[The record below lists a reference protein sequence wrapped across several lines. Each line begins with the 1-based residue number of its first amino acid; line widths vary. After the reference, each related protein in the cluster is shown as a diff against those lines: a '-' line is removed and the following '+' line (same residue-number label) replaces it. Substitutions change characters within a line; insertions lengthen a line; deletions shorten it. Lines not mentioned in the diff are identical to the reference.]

1 MSAGI
6 TLRRATP
13 ADAPRMQE
21 LWRRCFGDE
30 QAYLDLC
37 FDQGGAVSH
46 GMLLEAEGVVQ
57 SMLLAFSQEMTL
69 PEGDSVPMWY
79 VYAFCTHPDGQSRG
93 YGRTLL
99 AWTEEEGRKAGA
111 KAVVMVPGEPSL
123 FRFYESLGYE
133 TACFT
138 WETEISRETKTPPRQ
153 RAERCDVETYQVLRE
168 RFLQG
173 TSHVSCPL
181 ESLTWQK
188 VLCDAS
194 GGGLYRIGD
203 GVAAAECWGGS
214 VILKEL
220 LAHQLPEAAQAVLT
234 ALNAD
239 HALVRTVLPGTPKPF
254 GVVQWLD
261 KETRRRWNQGQN
273 RYLALAFD

>member
-1 MSAGI
+1 
-6 TLRRATP
+6 
-13 ADAPRMQE
+13 MQE

-99 AWTEEEGRKAGA
+99 AWTEEEGRKTGA

-138 WETEISRETKTPPRQ
+138 WETEISRETKTPPQ
-153 RAERCDVETYQVLRE
+153 H
-168 RFLQG
+168 
-173 TSHVSCPL
+173 S
-181 ESLTWQK
+181 
-188 VLCDAS
+188 
-194 GGGLYRIGD
+194 
-203 GVAAAECWGGS
+203 AAATPS
-214 VILKEL
+214 PMRYRPPP
-220 LAHQLPEAAQAVLT
+220 LASQSIFCQ
-234 ALNAD
+234 
-239 HALVRTVLPGTPKPF
+239 VRLSNG
-254 GVVQWLD
+254 
-261 KETRRRWNQGQN
+261 
-273 RYLALAFD
+273 

>member
-6 TLRRATP
+6 TLRCATP
-13 ADAPRMQE
+13 ADAPRMQD

-37 FDQGGAVSH
+37 FDQGDAVSH
-46 GMLLEAEGVVQ
+46 GMLLEAEGAVQ
-57 SMLLAFSQEMTL
+57 SMLLVFSQEMTL

-99 AWTEEEGRKAGA
+99 AWTEAEGRKAGA

-138 WETEISRETKTPPRQ
+138 WETRISRESITPPRQ
-153 RAERCDVETYQVLRE
+153 AAERCD
-168 RFLQG
+168 
-173 TSHVSCPL
+173 
-181 ESLTWQK
+181 
-188 VLCDAS
+188 
-194 GGGLYRIGD
+194 
-203 GVAAAECWGGS
+203 AA
-214 VILKEL
+214 
-220 LAHQLPEAAQAVLT
+220 T
-234 ALNAD
+234 
-239 HALVRTVLPGTPKPF
+239 
-254 GVVQWLD
+254 
-261 KETRRRWNQGQN
+261 
-273 RYLALAFD
+273 

>member
-111 KAVVMVPGEPSL
+111 KAVVMVPGEPDPCSGSTKVWARNGL
-123 FRFYESLGYE
+123 FHLGDRDFPGNKHRPGKE
-133 TACFT
+133 RSGVT
-138 WETEISRETKTPPRQ
+138 WRPIRCCGNGFC
-153 RAERCDVETYQVLRE
+153 RAP
-168 RFLQG
+168 
-173 TSHVSCPL
+173 SHVSYPL
-181 ESLTWQK
+181 EMPDLAK
-188 VLCDAS
+188 DALRRQRPRPVPHWRRRGPRQS
-194 GGGLYRIGD
+194 AG
-203 GVAAAECWGGS
+203 AAAS
-214 VILKEL
+214 S
-220 LAHQLPEAAQAVLT
+220 
-234 ALNAD
+234 
-239 HALVRTVLPGTPKPF
+239 
-254 GVVQWLD
+254 
-261 KETRRRWNQGQN
+261 
-273 RYLALAFD
+273 